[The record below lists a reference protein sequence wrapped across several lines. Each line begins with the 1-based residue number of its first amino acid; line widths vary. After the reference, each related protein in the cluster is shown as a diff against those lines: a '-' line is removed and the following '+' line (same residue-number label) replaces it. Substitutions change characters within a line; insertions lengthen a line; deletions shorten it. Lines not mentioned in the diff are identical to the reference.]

1 MRPAGKLAVS
11 GTIPAGIE
19 KVPEVDQTGVS
30 GGARKDGGGEREEE
44 KREREI
50 GTLRKRDTLH
60 REKERKRKKERV
72 GVGIRRI
79 YYFKLLHEYSER

>member
-1 MRPAGKLAVS
+1 MS

-60 REKERKRKKERV
+60 REKERKRKKERKKERV

-79 YYFKLLHEYSER
+79 SYFKLHEYPER

>member
-1 MRPAGKLAVS
+1 MS

-19 KVPEVDQTGVS
+19 KVSEVDQTGLS

-60 REKERKRKKERV
+60 REKGRKNERV
-72 GVGIRRI
+72 CWCW
-79 YYFKLLHEYSER
+79 Y